1 MAKTAFESAVT
12 DLDKLEDDSYKDT
25 TLIMQLLRDNHALWA
40 ADLQGGGCGEGG
52 VCVWGGLGWCVCEG
66 GGVCVWGGGGG
77 GG

>member
-12 DLDKLEDDSYKDT
+12 DLDKLEEDSYKDT

-52 VCVWGGLGWCVCEG
+52 GWGVKVYVRVRVVYG
-66 GGVCVWGGGGG
+66 GDAHSSLVHT
-77 GG
+77 